1 MSPVPPL
8 THHEILR
15 LVEPFARRGL
25 ILDLP
30 ASDRGQ
36 RRLVFA
42 PRDHAP
48 EGALPALR
56 ESLCLGVSE
65 AGWCELVRAT
75 ETADGLQA
83 TVKAEGPDPG
93 ALLERIAAVPAA
105 AQFRAAAGS
114 LTALS
119 YRVSMARGTGAEPQ
133 ALLTEAESWFGRLA
147 LRMRLSGVRGYPAD
161 LELHRRDGEPG
172 AVMQLPDDLLS
183 VLGRH
188 WERLTAVRQH
198 WIASVQIDGDG
209 LQRSRD
215 AEQRL
220 QRTVDH
226 LVATLSEPPA
236 RFHERHRGARWTVAL
251 RRAVPLLIGLSVIG
265 AALWVQAY
273 LPEQRS
279 VLALLAN
286 VAPPLL
292 MGLIFLRREM
302 PRVELPRIPRRLPS
316 SAWANAPGDTGR
328 VPAHGASQRPA
339 ERGEAQPPASRA

>member
-1 MSPVPPL
+1 MPALPPL

-15 LVEPFARRGL
+15 LVDPFAGHGQV
-25 ILDLP
+25 LDLA
-30 ASDRGQ
+30 ASDRVQ

-48 EGALPALR
+48 AGALPALR
-56 ESLCLGVSE
+56 ESLCLEVGE
-65 AGWCELVRAT
+65 AGWCELVRAA
-75 ETADGLQA
+75 ETADGLRA
-83 TVKAEGPDPG
+83 TVKADGSEPG
-93 ALLERIAAVPAA
+93 ALLERIAAVPVP

-119 YRVSMARGTGAEPQ
+119 YRVTAPRAAGAEPQ

-147 LRMRLSGVRGYPAD
+147 LRMRLSGVSGYPAE
-161 LELHRRDGEPG
+161 LELHRRDGAPG
-172 AVMQLPDDLLS
+172 AVLKLPDDLLS
-183 VLGRH
+183 VLGRP

-198 WIASVQIDGDG
+198 WIGSVQLDGDG

-226 LVATLSEPPA
+226 LVATLSESPA
-236 RFHERHRGARWTVAL
+236 RFHERHRRARWAVAL

-265 AALWVQAY
+265 IALWVQAY
-273 LPEQRS
+273 RPEQRS

-286 VAPPLL
+286 VVPPLL

-302 PRVELPRIPRRLPS
+302 PRVELPRIPRRLAD
-316 SAWANAPGDTGR
+316 SAWGDAMGR
-328 VPAHGASQRPA
+328 ADAVRAHGVGPRHG
-339 ERGEAQPPASRA
+339 ER